1 MINSHVHLEKLHSI
15 ETNRLKIRENSYIL
29 SPEIDNGVAIVLDD
43 LQFAYFNSDE
53 NLFQNLSLEIKRYE
67 HTIITGPNGTG
78 KSTLL
83 GLLAGVLYPLE
94 GSIKTY
100 TSKFGYIGVTPMII
114 TEPKKI
120 LLMDQLKN
128 LRFKNTRIYLPISI
142 I

>member
-83 GLLAGVLYPLE
+83 GLLAGVLYSLE
-94 GSIKTY
+94 
-100 TSKFGYIGVTPMII
+100 V
-114 TEPKKI
+114 
-120 LLMDQLKN
+120 L
-128 LRFKNTRIYLPISI
+128 
-142 I
+142 